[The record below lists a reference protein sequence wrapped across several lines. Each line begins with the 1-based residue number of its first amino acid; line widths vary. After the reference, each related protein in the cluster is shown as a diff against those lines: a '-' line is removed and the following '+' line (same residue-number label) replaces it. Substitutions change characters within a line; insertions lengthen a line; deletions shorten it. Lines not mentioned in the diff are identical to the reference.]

1 MHKAH
6 HWLLIVKATL
16 VKELKIQKRYVGW
29 LIASLIQPIIWMVL
43 FSMIGKG
50 FGIGDTSA
58 GFNFTSFLIL
68 GVLLLM
74 ILSQSLWGAGLALRN
89 EQYRGTLESTLTAP
103 THLTAMLVG
112 YALVDLVLAGY
123 LVFVGFTL
131 GTLVFGLELSVVDP
145 VGLVIAFGVTIFG
158 VSGFAFMFAAVT
170 LLVKQANAIVN
181 TVQPIL
187 FLLTGIF
194 FPVTALPSAIQQ
206 FSLLLPLTQGFLAIQ
221 EITLNG
227 ATLLAVSPLLI
238 GTMISGSILA
248 IVGIAM
254 LRATMKWSRRKGL
267 LGAF

>member
-1 MHKAH
+1 MHNVGY
-6 HWLLIVKATL
+6 WLLVVKATL

-29 LIASLIQPIIWMVL
+29 LLASLIQPIIWMIL
-43 FSMIGKG
+43 FSLIGRG
-50 FGIGDTSA
+50 FGIGNTSA
-58 GFNFTSFLIL
+58 GFDFTSFLIL

-74 ILSQSLWGAGLALRN
+74 ILSQSLWGAGIALRN

-123 LVFVGFTL
+123 LMVIGFTL
-131 GTLVFGLELSVVDP
+131 GTLVFGLELTVVDP
-145 VGLVIAFGVTIFG
+145 VGLLIAFAVTIYG

-170 LLVKQANAIVN
+170 LVVKQSNAIVN

-187 FLLTGIF
+187 FILTGIF
-194 FPVTALPSAIQQ
+194 FPLAALPPNVQQ

-221 EITLNG
+221 DMTLNG
-227 ATLLAVSPLLI
+227 ATFLTVSPLLL
-238 GTMISGSILA
+238 GTIISGTVLA
-248 IVGIAM
+248 IIGILS
-254 LRATMKWSRRKGL
+254 LRATMKWSRHRGL